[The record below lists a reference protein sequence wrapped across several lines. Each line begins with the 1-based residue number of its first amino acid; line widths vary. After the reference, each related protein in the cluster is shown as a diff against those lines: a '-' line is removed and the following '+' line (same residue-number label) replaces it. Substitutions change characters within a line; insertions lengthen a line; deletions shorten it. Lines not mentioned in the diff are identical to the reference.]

1 MNLIDSYLSS
11 FGMECEITT
20 SEKRAWSML
29 ETANDKFSK
38 PFDLLIIDYE
48 TPEENAFSFVDKM
61 KVNPRIVKMPAVI
74 VPFPMMRE
82 DLFDRTEEHGIE
94 MAVGKPVIQ

>member
-48 TPEENAFSFVDKM
+48 TPEENAFSF
-61 KVNPRIVKMPAVI
+61 
-74 VPFPMMRE
+74 PMMRE